1 MALRGII
8 PWSGIG
14 PAATTFQQ
22 AIAESDLK
30 TKWTGALRALETAVP
45 TNGEISSLLRQGWI
59 DAAQATRFYANNGVD
74 GALAALYIESATIE
88 QIHEDKIATKGELLA
103 MYEAQLISQ
112 ANTLA
117 GLAAI
122 GYTDGNANELLA
134 LADFRR
140 KAASFTRV
148 VQQIG
153 RQVITGKVT
162 PVNASTS
169 LHAMGVPSQQVTELL
184 NDWALAK
191 SIDVPAITASQIAS
205 AVYYGVETPDE
216 GWLDLQAI
224 GYTPY
229 DAWRLLSNRLHGK
242 VKISGYTPVHPPRGT
257 L

>member
-1 MALRGII
+1 NRG
-8 PWSGIG
+8 
-14 PAATTFQQ
+14 
-22 AIAESDLK
+22 
-30 TKWTGALRALETAVP
+30 
-45 TNGEISSLLRQGWI
+45 
-59 DAAQATRFYANNGVD
+59 
-74 GALAALYIESATIE
+74 
-88 QIHEDKIATKGELLA
+88 
-103 MYEAQLISQ
+103 EAQLISE

-229 DAWRLLSNRLHGK
+229 DAWRLLSNRRQGK
-242 VKISGYTPVHPPRGT
+242 AKIWAYPPVHPPRGT

>member
-1 MALRGII
+1 
-8 PWSGIG
+8 
-14 PAATTFQQ
+14 
-22 AIAESDLK
+22 
-30 TKWTGALRALETAVP
+30 
-45 TNGEISSLLRQGWI
+45 QGWI

-74 GALAALYIESATIE
+74 GALAALYIESATFE

-153 RQVITGKVT
+153 RQVITGKV
-162 PVNASTS
+162 
-169 LHAMGVPSQQVTELL
+169 
-184 NDWALAK
+184 
-191 SIDVPAITASQIAS
+191 
-205 AVYYGVETPDE
+205 
-216 GWLDLQAI
+216 
-224 GYTPY
+224 
-229 DAWRLLSNRLHGK
+229 
-242 VKISGYTPVHPPRGT
+242 PREP
-257 L
+257 